1 LKDNFEYIDEL
12 IAKVLA
18 NEATAEEKL
27 WLENWGNESAQNKAY
42 VEDSEKLLTQ
52 IDSVKIDKKVDTDA
66 AWSKVN
72 IRIENGDTKII
83 ELPRRKRTFQIAAAV
98 ILLVCMSF
106 FLKMLLSK
114 NSDLETYAATEQ
126 MLEKKLPDGSTVFMN
141 RNTEVS
147 YSVNKNNV
155 REVKLKGEAYFEVV
169 HNESQPFVINA
180 GGVLVKD
187 IGTEFNVKALPE
199 TGMVEVKVESGEV
212 QFYTE
217 NSEGLK
223 LVKGEKAQYNKATK
237 KFNKINVDA
246 FDNTSSYRS
255 KIFNF
260 RETKL
265 QDAIDQLND
274 IYLCDIVLSDM
285 KLANCP
291 LTVTFENKPISEII
305 DIMAET
311 LGFTVQRNGNTYI
324 LTGGECPKM

>member
-1 LKDNFEYIDEL
+1 MDNFDYIDEL

-18 NEATAEEKL
+18 NEATTEEKL
-27 WLENWGNESAQNKAY
+27 WLENWSNKSDQNKVY
-42 VEDSEKLLTQ
+42 IEDSKKLFTQ
-52 IDSVKIDKKVDTDA
+52 IDNVKIDKKVDTDA
-66 AWSKVN
+66 AWKKLN
-72 IRIENGDTKII
+72 TRLENGDTKII
-83 ELPRRKRTFQIAAAV
+83 KLPKNKRTFEIAAAV
-98 ILLVCMSF
+98 ILLIGMSLL
-106 FLKMLLSK
+106 LKMFLNK
-114 NSDLETYAATEQ
+114 NSDSEIFAATEQ
-126 MLEKKLPDGSTVFMN
+126 TVEKKLPDGSTVFMN

-169 HNESQPFVINA
+169 HNDAQPFVINV
-180 GGVLVKD
+180 GGVLVRD

-199 TGMVEVKVESGEV
+199 TNVVEVKVESGEV

-223 LVKGEKAQYNKATK
+223 LVKGEKALYNRETK
-237 KFNKINVDA
+237 QFSKLSVDA

-260 RETKL
+260 KETRL
-265 QDAIDQLND
+265 QDVIDQLD
-274 IYLCDIVLSDM
+274 EIYLCDIVLSDM

-291 LTVTFENKPISEII
+291 LTVSFDNIPINEII

-311 LGFTVQRNGNTYI
+311 FGFKVQRNGNTYI
-324 LTGGECPKM
+324 LSGGECPKM